1 MQVHPLADL
10 PFATEQS
17 GLAGNPD
24 ALATGNRFRGPTPI
38 YEVSGFTHDRS
49 HPTKSGRIEDLQKNI
64 GRPTLGRESAAA
76 VCDDEFSQM

>member
-1 MQVHPLADL
+1 MQVHPLAYL

-38 YEVSGFTHDRS
+38 YEVSGFTHERS
-49 HPTKSGRIEDLQKNI
+49 HPTKSRRIEDLQKNI
-64 GRPTLGRESAAA
+64 GKPTLGRVGAA

>member
-38 YEVSGFTHDRS
+38 YEVSVFTHERS
-49 HPTKSGRIEDLQKNI
+49 HPTKSRRIEGLQKNI
-64 GRPTLGRESAAA
+64 GRPTLGGSRLRPCRD
-76 VCDDEFSQM
+76 VEFSQM